1 MVCLRRLYCLR
12 VLTRGVFEEDVL
24 FKGTHTWRLYCL
36 RVLTRGVFEEVVLF
50 KGTHTWCV

>member
-12 VLTRGVFEEDVL
+12 VLTRGVFEEVVL